1 MRMSRWRHAGL
12 GLLVATLLLCACQA
26 RTAEPLV
33 QARPIALQEGQPD
46 RVRLDALRFEA
57 GFVLSSADPR
67 FGGLSGLWLAPDG
80 SELIAVSDR
89 GTIWRAGLRH
99 AGDRLAEVA
108 NWSVVPLGRFAGE
121 RPSSNIDAEAL
132 ADDGAGNLVIAV
144 EGREP
149 LRRIARSDPGAV
161 PGQMPPGARLIKAG
175 AKAGNDGIEAL
186 TALPDGGLLALSE
199 GIVAAPGEL
208 AAWRIQDAAVQ
219 PLAYAARDG
228 FAPTGADW
236 LDDTVYVLE
245 RRFSF
250 LDGGFASRILAID
263 VAQVSEGATLVGQQL
278 AELRWPVISE
288 NFEGIAARRGTD
300 GRVLLYLVSD
310 DNFLPLQRTLLLQFS
325 LAGP

>member
-1 MRMSRWRHAGL
+1 MSRWQHAGL
-12 GLLVATLLLCACQA
+12 GLLAAIGLLCACQA

-33 QARPIALQEGQPD
+33 QARPIPLQEGQPD

-89 GTIWRAGLRH
+89 GTIWRARLRH
-99 AGDRLAEVA
+99 EGDRLAEVGD
-108 NWSVVPLGRFAGE
+108 WSVVPLGRLAGE
-121 RPSSNIDAEAL
+121 RSSSIDAESL
-132 ADDGAGNLVIAV
+132 AGDGPENLLVAV

-149 LRRIARSDPGAV
+149 LRRIARSDPSAV
-161 PGQMPPGARLIKAG
+161 AEQMPPGARLIKAG
-175 AKAGNDGIEAL
+175 ARAGNDGIEAL

-199 GIVAAPGEL
+199 GIVATPGEV

-219 PLAYAARDG
+219 PLGYAVSDG

-250 LDGGFASRILAID
+250 LDGGFASRIRAVE
-263 VAQVSEGATLVGQQL
+263 VAQVSEGATLVGEQL
-278 AELRWPVISE
+278 ADVGWPVISE
-288 NFEGIAARRGTD
+288 NFEGIAARRAAD

>member
-1 MRMSRWRHAGL
+1 MSRWQHAGL
-12 GLLVATLLLCACQA
+12 GLLAATLLVCACQG
-26 RTAEPLV
+26 RTAESLV
-33 QARPIALQEGQPD
+33 QARPIVLQEGQPD

-57 GFVLSSADPR
+57 GFVLDSADPR

-89 GTIWRAGLRH
+89 GTIWRARLRH
-99 AGDRLAEVA
+99 EGDRLAEIA
-108 NWSVVPLGRFAGE
+108 DWSVVPLGRFAGE
-121 RPSSNIDAEAL
+121 RRSSNIDAESL
-132 ADDGAGNLVIAV
+132 ADGGAGDLLVAV

-149 LRRIARSDPGAV
+149 LRRIPRSDLGAV
-161 PGQMPPGARLIKAG
+161 PGQMPRGARLIRAG

-199 GIVAAPGEL
+199 GIAAAPGEV
-208 AAWRIQDAAVQ
+208 AAWRIQAAAVQ
-219 PLAYAARDG
+219 PLRYAVRDG

-245 RRFSF
+245 RRFAL
-250 LDGGFASRILAID
+250 LDGGFASRILAVD
-263 VAQVSEGATLVGQQL
+263 VAQVREGATLVGHPL

-288 NFEGIAARRGTD
+288 NFEAIAARRAAD